1 MCPWCWDE
9 AWGPRRARFGP
20 PWAWAGGPWQGGPWR
35 GDVGS
40 WAAGPWWRSRPR
52 REDLE
57 EAKRELEEH
66 LAEVNEQLSRES
78 GG

>member
-1 MCPWCWDE
+1 MCPCCQDE
-9 AWGPRRARFGP
+9 AWGPRRAAFGGP
-20 PWAWAGGPWQGGPWR
+20 PWAWTGPSQTWVGP
-35 GDVGS
+35 

-66 LAEVNEQLSRES
+66 LAEVNEELSRGS